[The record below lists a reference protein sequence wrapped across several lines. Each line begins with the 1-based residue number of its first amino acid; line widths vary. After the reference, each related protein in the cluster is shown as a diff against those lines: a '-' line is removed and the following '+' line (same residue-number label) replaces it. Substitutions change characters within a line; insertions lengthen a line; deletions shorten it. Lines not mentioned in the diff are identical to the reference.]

1 MFVGGGGD
9 NSDDGDTANWLSI
22 YDVPAMHHSKHSNP
36 ITSTLTATPTKK
48 GTTAS
53 YSGLQR
59 SKLSSGGVSYFRID
73 PYKMQYVSERTL
85 LTLLLVGKSTKT

>member
-22 YDVPAMHHSKHSNP
+22 YDVPAMYHSKHSNP

-48 GTTAS
+48 VPLPATP
-53 YSGLQR
+53 
-59 SKLSSGGVSYFRID
+59 VFR
-73 PYKMQYVSERTL
+73 
-85 LTLLLVGKSTKT
+85 GAN